1 MTMTPEA
8 DDWESLLDSGQL
20 DANIKKMT
28 ILQRPKTGAPPS
40 ANGEKQNI
48 PVNIVQCS
56 DDPMSQYRQTEPV
69 IKIMKRPGNGVTQ
82 TTSSNNKP
90 KVEQKSLKQRE
101 QEYAEARQRILGSV
115 GPETNQEQTRS
126 PVKTVQP
133 GMPPSVQ
140 PPPVRNPHSNGVSH
154 TRHPRG
160 PPSEGGRGFIH
171 QPR

>member
-1 MTMTPEA
+1 M
-8 DDWESLLDSGQL
+8 G
-20 DANIKKMT
+20 
-28 ILQRPKTGAPPS
+28 
-40 ANGEKQNI
+40 NI

-115 GPETNQEQTRS
+115 GPETNQESKQ
-126 PVKTVQP
+126 
-133 GMPPSVQ
+133 G
-140 PPPVRNPHSNGVSH
+140 HL
-154 TRHPRG
+154 
-160 PPSEGGRGFIH
+160 
-171 QPR
+171 

>member
-1 MTMTPEA
+1 MTASTEA
-8 DDWESLLDSGQL
+8 DDWETLLDSGQL

-28 ILQRPKTGAPPS
+28 ILQRPKTATQPNS
-40 ANGEKQNI
+40 NGGQNAT
-48 PVNIVQCS
+48 VNIVCS
-56 DDPMSQYRQTEPV
+56 DDPMSQYRSTEPV
-69 IKIMKRPGNGVTQ
+69 IKIMKRPGSAQTQ
-82 TTSSNNKP
+82 NSASNNKP
-90 KVEQKSLKQRE
+90 KMEQKSLKQRE

-115 GPETNQEQTRS
+115 GSETSQEPSRSS

-133 GMPPSVQ
+133 GMPPGVP

>member
-1 MTMTPEA
+1 MVWWFTSHSLVGGGEKTKNNLLIAFKLRIVFLTSSVFSDKINHKMTMTPEA

-40 ANGEKQNI
+40 SNGEQQNI

-115 GPETNQEQTRS
+115 GPETNQE
-126 PVKTVQP
+126 
-133 GMPPSVQ
+133 
-140 PPPVRNPHSNGVSH
+140 
-154 TRHPRG
+154 
-160 PPSEGGRGFIH
+160 
-171 QPR
+171 